1 MPGTIESVG
10 SAAPTVVSSGDLAQ
24 RFEAVWTDAAL
35 ATHLAAAERLYRI
48 KDRAFDD
55 DPSAHGAGAALT
67 EIEVQEAMVDWFRE
81 EGLVA
86 DTPPNVSAQENAGNP
101 HYQATR
107 GRPPGDW
114 SQRGRADR
122 SLG

>member
-1 MPGTIESVG
+1 MVG
-10 SAAPTVVSSGDLAQ
+10 
-24 RFEAVWTDAAL
+24 
-35 ATHLAAAERLYRI
+35 
-48 KDRAFDD
+48 
-55 DPSAHGAGAALT
+55 
-67 EIEVQEAMVDWFRE
+67 WFRE

-107 GRPPGDW
+107 AVHRAIRPNEVVLH
-114 SQRGRADR
+114 R